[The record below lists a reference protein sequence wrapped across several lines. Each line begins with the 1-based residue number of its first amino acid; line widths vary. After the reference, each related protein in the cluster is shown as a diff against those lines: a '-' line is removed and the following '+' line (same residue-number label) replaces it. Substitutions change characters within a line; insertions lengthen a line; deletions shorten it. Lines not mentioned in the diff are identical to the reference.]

1 MHKFEEDNRHVVLDI
16 SFYDTTR
23 NAETKRRREELEQRI
38 KYVNT
43 MLDYKVLY
51 LQLPRD
57 EEELRIRLE
66 QDYLAPFLAQ
76 LSDPE
81 HLTREDA
88 AQIKDRCLKDLKD
101 RLVEKAQ
108 LIQEW
113 FEREQAAL
121 QQKQAWFQQNQVS
134 TPESFLHCTYTT
146 Q

>member
-43 MLDYKVLY
+43 MLAYKVLY

-134 TPESFLHCTYTT
+134 APESFLHCTNTT